1 MKFKRSFSVHLLISF
16 LISTLIPFML
26 IAYVVAHIYAREYSR
41 DVRSLLDTTASSL
54 DSNIATYLK
63 ELEQVTMQPYYNNEL
78 YNYLRGLSRDQDYAL
93 MERLNLQRNLDSNM
107 SFVRYTRED
116 INGIFIVTGDR
127 CLYYTITGTDHKTLS
142 PSFDYG
148 QQSWYQEAVRA
159 DGRCLLIGP
168 HVPDYITPRDTP
180 VISLARSI
188 VVLESREPLYVI
200 KIDVNT
206 RIFDR
211 LFQNFTFHVD
221 SKIIIKDENQRII
234 YANRPLSDEDRETLE
249 NTPGAASVSLSDG
262 SFQRYVYPIT
272 GYPWDITVLLSN
284 QELNSRTGIIY
295 LTALLL
301 YLAGV
306 VMAMASFRLSSKK
319 MVASINSMRGIF
331 YAIQNEDFSRKYT
344 YVSDTELDDLG
355 DSLNAMSEELQNRIQ
370 KEYVMTIR
378 QKDTEFK
385 ALQAQIQPHFLFN
398 TLNNFVALNQVGDRD
413 ALENALFELSGMLRY
428 IFKAPALI
436 PLSMELSFVEDYCS
450 LQKLRFSDRLNYV
463 VDRQVPAEGIMIPK
477 LLLQPIV
484 ENSILH
490 GVEPCNRACTI
501 RISLSPAAH
510 GVTIVVEDDG
520 AGCELPEGE
529 APGIGLANVRERLAS
544 FSPQSSFSM
553 ESRPGEGT
561 RTVIELYVEAMEETI
576 S

>member
-54 DSNIATYLK
+54 DTNIATYLK

-188 VVLESREPLYVI
+188 VVLESRDPLYVI

-234 YANRPLSDEDRETLE
+234 YANRPLSDADRETLE
-249 NTPGAASVSLSDG
+249 NTPGATSVSLSDG

-428 IFKAPALI
+428 ILKAPALI

>member
-188 VVLESREPLYVI
+188 VVLESRDPLYVI

-370 KEYVMTIR
+370 KEYVMAIR

-385 ALQAQIQPHFLFN
+385 ALQAQINPHFLFN

-428 IFKAPALI
+428 ILKAPALI

>member
-1 MKFKRSFSVHLLISF
+1 MKFKRSFSVHLLVSF

-107 SFVRYTRED
+107 SFIRYTRED

-370 KEYVMTIR
+370 KEYVMAIR

-428 IFKAPALI
+428 ILKAPALI

-501 RISLSPAAH
+501 HISLSPAAH

-561 RTVIELYVEAMEETI
+561 RTVIELYIEAMEETI

>member
-1 MKFKRSFSVHLLISF
+1 MKFKRSFSVHLLVSF

-188 VVLESREPLYVI
+188 VVLESRDPLYVI

-370 KEYVMTIR
+370 KEYVMAIR
-378 QKDTEFK
+378 QKDTEFR

-428 IFKAPALI
+428 ILKAPALI

-463 VDRQVPAEGIMIPK
+463 VDRRVPAEGIMIPK

-510 GVTIVVEDDG
+510 GVTIVIEDDG
-520 AGCELPEGE
+520 AGCELPESE

-561 RTVIELYVEAMEETI
+561 RTVIELYVDAMEETI

>member
-188 VVLESREPLYVI
+188 VVLESRDPLYVI

-234 YANRPLSDEDRETLE
+234 YANRPLSDADRETLE
-249 NTPGAASVSLSDG
+249 NTPGATSVSLSDG

-370 KEYVMTIR
+370 KEYVMAIR

-428 IFKAPALI
+428 ILKAPALI

-561 RTVIELYVEAMEETI
+561 RTVIELYIEAMEETI

>member
-188 VVLESREPLYVI
+188 VVLESRDPLYVI

-234 YANRPLSDEDRETLE
+234 YANRPLSDADRETLE
-249 NTPGAASVSLSDG
+249 NTPGATSVSLSDG

-428 IFKAPALI
+428 ILKAPALI

>member
-1 MKFKRSFSVHLLISF
+1 MKFERSFSVHLLISF

-188 VVLESREPLYVI
+188 VVLESRDPLYVI

-370 KEYVMTIR
+370 KEYVMAIR

-428 IFKAPALI
+428 ILKAPALI

-510 GVTIVVEDDG
+510 GVIIVVEDDG

-561 RTVIELYVEAMEETI
+561 RTVIELYIEAMEETI

>member
-370 KEYVMTIR
+370 KEYVMAIR

-428 IFKAPALI
+428 ILKAPALI

-501 RISLSPAAH
+501 HISLSPAAH

-561 RTVIELYVEAMEETI
+561 RTVIELYIEAMEETI

>member
-1 MKFKRSFSVHLLISF
+1 MKFKRSFSVHLLVSF

-331 YAIQNEDFSRKYT
+331 YAIQNEDFSQKYT

-370 KEYVMTIR
+370 KEYVMAIR

-413 ALENALFELSGMLRY
+413 ALENALFELSGMLRF
-428 IFKAPALI
+428 ILKAPALI

-501 RISLSPAAH
+501 HISLSPAAH

-561 RTVIELYVEAMEETI
+561 RTVIELYIEAMEETI

>member
-370 KEYVMTIR
+370 KEYVMAIR

-428 IFKAPALI
+428 ILKAPALI

-561 RTVIELYVEAMEETI
+561 RTVIELYIEAMVFQ
-576 S
+576 

>member
-428 IFKAPALI
+428 ILKAPALI

-501 RISLSPAAH
+501 HISLSPAAH

-544 FSPQSSFSM
+544 FSPQSSVSM

-561 RTVIELYVEAMEETI
+561 RTVIELYVDAMEETI

>member
-188 VVLESREPLYVI
+188 VVLESRDPLYVI

-234 YANRPLSDEDRETLE
+234 YANRPLSDADRETLE
-249 NTPGAASVSLSDG
+249 NTPGATSVSLSDG

-428 IFKAPALI
+428 ILKAPALI

-501 RISLSPAAH
+501 RISLSPAAP
-510 GVTIVVEDDG
+510 GVPIVVEDDG

>member
-1 MKFKRSFSVHLLISF
+1 MKFKRSFSVHLLVSF

-370 KEYVMTIR
+370 KEYVMAIR

-428 IFKAPALI
+428 ILKAPALI

-501 RISLSPAAH
+501 HISLSPAAH

-561 RTVIELYVEAMEETI
+561 RTVIELYIEAMEETI

>member
-188 VVLESREPLYVI
+188 VVLESRDPLYVI

-234 YANRPLSDEDRETLE
+234 YANRPLSDADRETLE

-370 KEYVMTIR
+370 KEYVMAIR

-428 IFKAPALI
+428 ILKAPALI

-561 RTVIELYVEAMEETI
+561 RTVIELYIEAMEETI

>member
-188 VVLESREPLYVI
+188 VVLESRDPLYVI

-370 KEYVMTIR
+370 KEYVMAIR

-428 IFKAPALI
+428 ILKAPALI

-463 VDRQVPAEGIMIPK
+463 V
-477 LLLQPIV
+477 
-484 ENSILH
+484 
-490 GVEPCNRACTI
+490 EPCNRACTI

-510 GVTIVVEDDG
+510 GVIIVVEDDG

-561 RTVIELYVEAMEETI
+561 RTVIELYIEAMEETI

>member
-234 YANRPLSDEDRETLE
+234 YANRPLSGEDRETLE

-370 KEYVMTIR
+370 KEYVMAIR

-428 IFKAPALI
+428 ILKAPALI

-561 RTVIELYVEAMEETI
+561 RTVIELYIEAMEETI

>member
-211 LFQNFTFHVD
+211 LFQNFTFHVE

-234 YANRPLSDEDRETLE
+234 YANRPLSGEDRETLE

-370 KEYVMTIR
+370 KEYVMAIR

-428 IFKAPALI
+428 ILKAPALI

-561 RTVIELYVEAMEETI
+561 RTVIELYIEAMEETI

>member
-142 PSFDYG
+142 PAFNYG
-148 QQSWYQEAVRA
+148 EQSWYQEAVKA

-168 HVPDYITPRDTP
+168 HVPDYIVPRDTP

-249 NTPGAASVSLSDG
+249 NTPGAASVSLADG
-262 SFQRYVYPIT
+262 SFQRYAYPIT
-272 GYPWDITVLLSN
+272 GYPWDITILLSN

-378 QKDTEFK
+378 QKDTEFR

-428 IFKAPALI
+428 ILKAPALI

-463 VDRQVPAEGIMIPK
+463 VDRRVPAEGIMIPK

-510 GVTIVVEDDG
+510 GVTIVIEDDG

-561 RTVIELYVEAMEETI
+561 RTVIELYIEAMEETI

>member
-142 PSFDYG
+142 PAFDYG
-148 QQSWYQEAVRA
+148 EQSWYQEAVKA

-168 HVPDYITPRDTP
+168 HVPDYIVPRDTP

-249 NTPGAASVSLSDG
+249 NTPGAASVSLADG
-262 SFQRYVYPIT
+262 SFQRYAYPIT
-272 GYPWDITVLLSN
+272 GYPWDITILLSN

-378 QKDTEFK
+378 QKDTEFR

-428 IFKAPALI
+428 ILKAPALI

-463 VDRQVPAEGIMIPK
+463 VDRRVPAEGIMIPK

-510 GVTIVVEDDG
+510 GVTIVIEDDG

-561 RTVIELYVEAMEETI
+561 RTVIELYIEVMEETI

>member
-1 MKFKRSFSVHLLISF
+1 MKFKRSFSVHLLVSF

-234 YANRPLSDEDRETLE
+234 YANQPLSDEDRETLE
-249 NTPGAASVSLSDG
+249 NTPGAASVSLADG
-262 SFQRYVYPIT
+262 SFQRYTYPIT
-272 GYPWDITVLLSN
+272 GYPWDITILLSN

-370 KEYVMTIR
+370 KEYVMAIR

-398 TLNNFVALNQVGDRD
+398 TLNNFLALNQVGDRD

-428 IFKAPALI
+428 ILKAPALI

-477 LLLQPIV
+477 LLLQPSV

-561 RTVIELYVEAMEETI
+561 RTVIELYVDAMEETI

>member
-234 YANRPLSDEDRETLE
+234 YANRPLSGEDRETLE

-370 KEYVMTIR
+370 KEYVMAIR

-428 IFKAPALI
+428 ILKAPALI

-501 RISLSPAAH
+501 HISLSPAAH

-561 RTVIELYVEAMEETI
+561 RTVIELYIEAMEETI

>member
-370 KEYVMTIR
+370 KEYVMAIR

-428 IFKAPALI
+428 ILKAPALI

-561 RTVIELYVEAMEETI
+561 RTVIELYIEAMEETI

>member
-1 MKFKRSFSVHLLISF
+1 MKFKRSFSVHL

-188 VVLESREPLYVI
+188 VVLESRDPLYVI

-234 YANRPLSDEDRETLE
+234 YANRPLSDADRETLE
-249 NTPGAASVSLSDG
+249 NTPGATSVSLSDG

-398 TLNNFVALNQVGDRD
+398 TLNNFVALNQVGDWD
-413 ALENALFELSGMLRY
+413 VLENALFELSGMLRY
-428 IFKAPALI
+428 ILKAPALI

-490 GVEPCNRACTI
+490 GVEPCNRACPI

>member
-142 PSFDYG
+142 PAFDYG
-148 QQSWYQEAVRA
+148 EQSWYQEAVKA

-168 HVPDYITPRDTP
+168 HVPDYIIPRDTP

-234 YANRPLSDEDRETLE
+234 YANQPLSDEDRETLE
-249 NTPGAASVSLSDG
+249 NTPGAASVSLADG
-262 SFQRYVYPIT
+262 SFQRYT
-272 GYPWDITVLLSN
+272 
-284 QELNSRTGIIY
+284 
-295 LTALLL
+295 
-301 YLAGV
+301 
-306 VMAMASFRLSSKK
+306 
-319 MVASINSMRGIF
+319 
-331 YAIQNEDFSRKYT
+331 
-344 YVSDTELDDLG
+344 
-355 DSLNAMSEELQNRIQ
+355 
-370 KEYVMTIR
+370 
-378 QKDTEFK
+378 
-385 ALQAQIQPHFLFN
+385 
-398 TLNNFVALNQVGDRD
+398 
-413 ALENALFELSGMLRY
+413 
-428 IFKAPALI
+428 
-436 PLSMELSFVEDYCS
+436 
-450 LQKLRFSDRLNYV
+450 
-463 VDRQVPAEGIMIPK
+463 
-477 LLLQPIV
+477 
-484 ENSILH
+484 
-490 GVEPCNRACTI
+490 
-501 RISLSPAAH
+501 
-510 GVTIVVEDDG
+510 
-520 AGCELPEGE
+520 
-529 APGIGLANVRERLAS
+529 
-544 FSPQSSFSM
+544 
-553 ESRPGEGT
+553 
-561 RTVIELYVEAMEETI
+561 
-576 S
+576 

>member
-1 MKFKRSFSVHLLISF
+1 MKFKRSFSVHLLVSF

-188 VVLESREPLYVI
+188 VVLESRDPLYVI

-370 KEYVMTIR
+370 KEYVMAIR

-428 IFKAPALI
+428 ILKAPALI

-561 RTVIELYVEAMEETI
+561 RTVIELYIEAMEETI

>member
-142 PSFDYG
+142 PAFDYG
-148 QQSWYQEAVRA
+148 EQSWYQEAVKA

-211 LFQNFTFHVD
+211 IFHDFTFHVD

-249 NTPGAASVSLSDG
+249 NTPGAASVSLADG
-262 SFQRYVYPIT
+262 SFQRYAYPIT
-272 GYPWDITVLLSN
+272 GYPWDITILLSD

-306 VMAMASFRLSSKK
+306 VMAMASFRISSKK

-370 KEYVMTIR
+370 KEYVMAIR
-378 QKDTEFK
+378 QKDTEFR

-428 IFKAPALI
+428 ILKAPALI

-463 VDRQVPAEGIMIPK
+463 VDRRVPAEGIMIPK

-510 GVTIVVEDDG
+510 GVTIVIEDDG

-529 APGIGLANVRERLAS
+529 APGIGLANVRERLTS

-561 RTVIELYVEAMEETI
+561 RTVIELYIEVMEETI

>member
-249 NTPGAASVSLSDG
+249 NTPGATSVSLSDG

-370 KEYVMTIR
+370 KEYVMAIR

-428 IFKAPALI
+428 ILKAPALI

-501 RISLSPAAH
+501 HISLSPAAH

-561 RTVIELYVEAMEETI
+561 RTVIELYIEAMEETI

>member
-428 IFKAPALI
+428 ILKAPALI

-561 RTVIELYVEAMEETI
+561 RTVIELYVDAMEETI

>member
-127 CLYYTITGTDHKTLS
+127 CLY
-142 PSFDYG
+142 
-148 QQSWYQEAVRA
+148 
-159 DGRCLLIGP
+159 
-168 HVPDYITPRDTP
+168 ITPRDTP

-188 VVLESREPLYVI
+188 VVLESRDPLYVI

-428 IFKAPALI
+428 ILKAPALI

-501 RISLSPAAH
+501 HISLSPAAH

-561 RTVIELYVEAMEETI
+561 RTVIELYIEAMEETI

>member
-234 YANRPLSDEDRETLE
+234 YANRPLSGEDRETLE
-249 NTPGAASVSLSDG
+249 NTPGATSVSLSDG

-370 KEYVMTIR
+370 KEYVMAIR

-428 IFKAPALI
+428 ILKAPALI

-501 RISLSPAAH
+501 HISLSPAAH

-561 RTVIELYVEAMEETI
+561 RTVIELYIEAMEETI

>member
-428 IFKAPALI
+428 ILKAPALI

-501 RISLSPAAH
+501 HISLSPAAH

-561 RTVIELYVEAMEETI
+561 RTVIELYIEAMEETI

>member
-188 VVLESREPLYVI
+188 VVLESRDPLYVI

-234 YANRPLSDEDRETLE
+234 YANRPLSDADRETLE
-249 NTPGAASVSLSDG
+249 NTPGATSVSLSDG

-370 KEYVMTIR
+370 KEYVMAIR

-428 IFKAPALI
+428 ILKAPALI

-501 RISLSPAAH
+501 HISLSPAAH

-561 RTVIELYVEAMEETI
+561 RTVIELYIEAMEETI

>member
-428 IFKAPALI
+428 ILKAPALI

>member
-1 MKFKRSFSVHLLISF
+1 MKFKRSFSVHLLVSF

-148 QQSWYQEAVRA
+148 QQSWYQEAVLA

-188 VVLESREPLYVI
+188 VVLESRAPLYVI

-370 KEYVMTIR
+370 KEYVMAIR

-428 IFKAPALI
+428 ILKAPALI

-561 RTVIELYVEAMEETI
+561 RTVIELYIEAMEETI

>member
-370 KEYVMTIR
+370 KEYVMAIR

-428 IFKAPALI
+428 ILKAPALI

-501 RISLSPAAH
+501 HISLSPAAH

-561 RTVIELYVEAMEETI
+561 RTVIELYVDAMEETI

>member
-188 VVLESREPLYVI
+188 VVLESRDPLYVI

-370 KEYVMTIR
+370 KEYVMAIR

-428 IFKAPALI
+428 ILKAPALI

-450 LQKLRFSDRLNYV
+450 LQKLCFSDRLNYV

-510 GVTIVVEDDG
+510 GVIIVVEDDG

-561 RTVIELYVEAMEETI
+561 RTVIELYIEAMEETI

>member
-370 KEYVMTIR
+370 KEYVMAIR

-428 IFKAPALI
+428 ILKAPALI

-450 LQKLRFSDRLNYV
+450 LQKLRFSDRLNYL

-561 RTVIELYVEAMEETI
+561 RTVIELYIEAMEETI

>member
-1 MKFKRSFSVHLLISF
+1 
-16 LISTLIPFML
+16 ML

-249 NTPGAASVSLSDG
+249 NTPGATSVSLSDG

-370 KEYVMTIR
+370 KEYVMAIR

-428 IFKAPALI
+428 ILKAPALI

-561 RTVIELYVEAMEETI
+561 RTVIELYIEAMEETI